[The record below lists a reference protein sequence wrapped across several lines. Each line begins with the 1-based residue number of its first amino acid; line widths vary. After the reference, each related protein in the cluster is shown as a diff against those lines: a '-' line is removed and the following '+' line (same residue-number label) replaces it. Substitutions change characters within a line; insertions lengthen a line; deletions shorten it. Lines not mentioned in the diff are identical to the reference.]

1 MIFDDLLTPDCYDV
15 LMILNIYQ
23 VRAKKTNF
31 TVIVLNILL
40 HFIDMLEL
48 NAKGKP
54 CRVCKGRIGKFM
66 NYMYPHMIV
75 NKIVR
80 H

>member
-1 MIFDDLLTPDCYDV
+1 MILDDLLTPDCYDF
-15 LMILNIYQ
+15 LNILYYPQ
-23 VRAKKTNF
+23 VRTEKTNF
-31 TVIVLNILL
+31 NALVLNILL

-48 NAKGKP
+48 NAMGKP

>member
-48 NAKGKP
+48 NARG
-54 CRVCKGRIGKFM
+54 
-66 NYMYPHMIV
+66 
-75 NKIVR
+75 
-80 H
+80 